1 MSIIN
6 ALAIPSIDVLAL
18 SSVYGGQ
25 QTTLGGQVKTPGVE
39 VNGNYSQQGTPER
52 RNDFLTCMNDRQ
64 AQCGWAQSAQS
75 CQAMAL
81 EACQGLPGS
90 PRNPLRLPSDQQ
102 QPPLQPG
109 TSGTTKQ

>member
-1 MSIIN
+1 VS
-6 ALAIPSIDVLAL
+6 
-18 SSVYGGQ
+18 G
-25 QTTLGGQVKTPGVE
+25 TGQVTTPGGFQGSGTVT
-39 VNGNYSQQGTPER
+39 VTGTPER

-64 AQCGWAQSAQS
+64 RQCGMMQSAQS

-90 PRNPLRLPSDQQ
+90 PQNPIRPLPSDQQ

-109 TSGTTKQ
+109 TAGTKQ